1 MAICEMFS
9 INLLIL
15 CLGIL
20 SSIRCL
26 IVGVWMELLMPA
38 AMIAYLSSLWV
49 VAASWNL
56 SLQYVNSEICT
67 LVLGL
72 GVNRGLTFGGTP
84 IRHRM
89 SGHRWDGRLHFGT

>member
-1 MAICEMFS
+1 MFS
-9 INLLIL
+9 INLSMLYL
-15 CLGIL
+15 SIL

-26 IVGVWMELLMPA
+26 IVGVWMEFLMPA
-38 AMIAYLSSLWV
+38 VMIVYLSSLWV

-56 SLQYVNSEICT
+56 SLEYVNSKICT

-72 GVNRGLTFGGTP
+72 GVNMGLTFGGTP
-84 IRHRM
+84 ITHRM